1 MDIINKNPN
10 EKYDTIILA
19 VAHNE
24 FKHLDIDKLKINED
38 SIVYDV
44 KGILENYTHK
54 L

>member
-1 MDIINKNPN
+1 MHIINKNPN
-10 EKYDTIILA
+10 EKYDAIILA

-24 FKHLDIDKLKINED
+24 FKHLDIDKLKINQD